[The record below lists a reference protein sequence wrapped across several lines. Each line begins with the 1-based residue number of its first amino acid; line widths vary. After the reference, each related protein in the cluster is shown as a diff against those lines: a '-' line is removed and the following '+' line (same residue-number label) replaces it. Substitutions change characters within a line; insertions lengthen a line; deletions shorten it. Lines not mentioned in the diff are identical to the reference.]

1 MYEWSELGV
10 GSGVGLD
17 ERRGARFPGDVPG
30 VESRIRVPRLGGDM
44 SLEDLTEDVQAR
56 YSDLGDDLAVSLD
69 RETRNELAMLSVALE
84 PEGTDELVRRA
95 VHMLFQTAVE
105 TGNLDFHLRSGYDAT
120 YDEYLSGMSF
130 EEMAGGQFPQPQQN
144 DDRRYQF

>member
-1 MYEWSELGV
+1 MSLDELTDDVRDRYGDLGDELGV
-10 GSGVGLD
+10 D
-17 ERRGARFPGDVPG
+17 
-30 VESRIRVPRLGGDM
+30 
-44 SLEDLTEDVQAR
+44 
-56 YSDLGDDLAVSLD
+56 LD

-84 PEGTDELVRRA
+84 PEETDELVRRA

-120 YDEYLSGMSF
+120 YDEYLMGVTMDTYNDQQ
-130 EEMAGGQFPQPQQN
+130 GFPQPEQN

>member
-1 MYEWSELGV
+1 M
-10 GSGVGLD
+10 GLND
-17 ERRGARFPGDVPG
+17 LTDDVRDRYGD
-30 VESRIRVPRLGGDM
+30 LGG
-44 SLEDLTEDVQAR
+44 E
-56 YSDLGDDLAVSLD
+56 LAVDLD

-84 PEGTDELVRRA
+84 PDETDELVRRA

-120 YDEYLSGMSF
+120 YDEYLSGMTF
-130 EEMAGGQFPQPQQN
+130 DEMTGGGFPQPQQN

>member
-1 MYEWSELGV
+1 
-10 GSGVGLD
+10 
-17 ERRGARFPGDVPG
+17 
-30 VESRIRVPRLGGDM
+30 M
-44 SLEDLTEDVQAR
+44 SLEDLTEDVQDR
-56 YSDLGDDLAVSLD
+56 YGDLGEELTVGLD

-84 PEGTDELVRRA
+84 PDSTDELLRRA

-105 TGNLDFHLRSGYDAT
+105 TGNLDFHLRSGYDTT

-130 EEMAGGQFPQPQQN
+130 EEMTGGGFPQPQQN